1 MVAERERSHQKKDWE
16 RRADKGA
23 QMNEKKTIFV
33 PKFLKMNTGTI
44 LLLFVFAYFIG
55 LLVISYITSRNADN
69 QSFFIGNKKSKWW
82 LVAFGMIG
90 TSLSGVTFIS
100 VPGTVGKMTAGDYP
114 FGGFEYYMLVIGFFI
129 GYFIVAFVLLPL
141 YYKMNLTSIY
151 TYLGRR
157 FNVEAH
163 KIGSLFFI
171 ISRSI
176 GATARLFL
184 VVNVLQIFLLEGLG
198 IPFWVTA
205 AVILLMVLL
214 YTFEGGVKTIVIT
227 DTLQT
232 SFMIISL
239 IGCIVYI
246 LSNLNLSAAE
256 AYTVLAANDYTHFIN
271 FDLNSK
277 TFFLKTILGGMFI
290 TIAMTGLDQEMMQK
304 NISVDN
310 LHNSKKNMLTFAV
323 TLLVVNL
330 AFLFLGGLLYLFS
343 MENGAEYGQ
352 IVNMVNGQE
361 SISNVFGF
369 KDPATGVINNMMGDD
384 LFPALSLQG
393 YFPLFIAVIFII
405 GLISALF
412 PSADGALTAVTSSY
426 CVDLLNMNENQEK
439 TEKEKKRLR
448 MKVHLVFTV
457 IFFVLIMVFKAIND
471 KSIVYLIME
480 VAGYT
485 YGPLLGLFAFG
496 ILTKFQIVKKY
507 GILVVTLVSPVLTYF
522 LNYVVTHNSA
532 YKIGVELIIINGLLT
547 FIGLWLIR
555 SKGFKVVK

>member
-1 MVAERERSHQKKDWE
+1 
-16 RRADKGA
+16 
-23 QMNEKKTIFV
+23 MNSS
-33 PKFLKMNTGTI
+33 TI
-44 LLLFVFAYFIG
+44 LLLFVFVYFVG
-55 LLVISYITSRNADN
+55 LLGIAYITSRNADN

-100 VPGTVGKMTAGDYP
+100 VPGTVGKMTGTEYI

-141 YYKMNLTSIY
+141 YYKLNLTSIY
-151 TYLGRR
+151 TYLGKR

-176 GATARLFL
+176 GATARLYL
-184 VVNVLQIFLLEGLG
+184 VVNVLQIFLLQGLG
-198 IPFWVTA
+198 VPFWATS

-239 IGCIVYI
+239 VGCIIYI
-246 LSNLNLSAAE
+246 LSSLNISTGEAFQILSE
-256 AYTVLAANDYTHFIN
+256 KKYTHFVN
-271 FDLNSK
+271 FDVNSK

-310 LHNSKKNMLTFAV
+310 LRNSKKNMLTFAG
-323 TLLVVNL
+323 TLLIVNL
-330 AFLFLGGLLYLFS
+330 AFLFLGGLLYLFAQT
-343 MENGAEYGQ
+343 NGAEYGQ
-352 IVNMVNGQE
+352 ITNI
-361 SISNVFGF
+361 ISGKETITNVFGF
-369 KDPATGVINNMMGDD
+369 KDAAGNINNIMGDD

-393 YFPLFIAVIFII
+393 YFPLFISVIFII

-426 CVDLLNMNENQEK
+426 CVDLLNLNEDEEK
-439 TEKEKKRLR
+439 TEKQKKKIR
-448 MKVHLVFTV
+448 MRIHLIFTV
-457 IFFVLIMVFKAIND
+457 VFFVLIMIFKAIND

-496 ILTKFQIVKKY
+496 ILTKAQITKKY
-507 GILVVTLVSPVLTYF
+507 GILIVTLLAPVFTY
-522 LNYVVTHNSA
+522 LINYFVTFYSD

-555 SKGFKVVK
+555 KKD

>member
-1 MVAERERSHQKKDWE
+1 
-16 RRADKGA
+16 
-23 QMNEKKTIFV
+23 MNSATV
-33 PKFLKMNTGTI
+33 
-44 LLLFVFAYFIG
+44 LLFFVFAYFIG
-55 LLVISYITSRNADN
+55 LLAIAYITSRNSDN

-100 VPGTVGKMTAGDYP
+100 VPGTVGKITGGDYLY
-114 FGGFEYYMLVIGFFI
+114 GGFEYYMMVIGFFI
-129 GYFIVAFVLLPL
+129 GYFIVAFILLPL
-141 YYKMNLTSIY
+141 YYRMNLTSIY

-176 GATARLFL
+176 GATARLYL
-184 VVNVLQIFLLEGLG
+184 VVNVLQIFLLESLG
-198 IPFWVTA
+198 VPFWVTA

-232 SFMIISL
+232 SFMILSL

-246 LSNLNLSAAE
+246 LSNLDLSAGE
-256 AYTVLAANDYTHFIN
+256 AYTILADQQYTHLIN
-271 FDLNSK
+271 TDINSK
-277 TFFLKTILGGMFI
+277 TYFLKTVLGGMFI

-310 LHNSKKNMLTFAV
+310 LKNSKKNMLTFAV
-323 TLLVVNL
+323 TLLFVNL
-330 AFLFLGGLLYLFS
+330 AFLFLGGLLYLFA
-343 MENGAEYGQ
+343 MENGAQYDT
-352 IVNMVNGQE
+352 IVNIINGQE
-361 SISNVFGF
+361 TVSNVFGF
-369 KDPATGVINNMMGDD
+369 KDAAGNINNIMGDD

-393 YFPLFIAVIFII
+393 YFPMAISVIFII

-426 CVDLLNMNENQEK
+426 CVDLLTLNDDTTL
-439 TEKEKKRLR
+439 TEKQKKKIR
-448 MKVHLVFTV
+448 MRIHLIFTLVF
-457 IFFVLIMVFKAIND
+457 FALIMIFKAIND

-496 ILTKFQIVKKY
+496 IFTRFQIMKK
-507 GILVVTLVSPVLTYF
+507 GAILAVTLIAPVLTYAI
-522 LNYVVTHNSA
+522 NTMVTHYSD
-532 YKIGVELIIINGLLT
+532 YRIGVELIIINGLLT

-555 SKGFKVVK
+555 KK

>member
-1 MVAERERSHQKKDWE
+1 
-16 RRADKGA
+16 
-23 QMNEKKTIFV
+23 MNSATV
-33 PKFLKMNTGTI
+33 
-44 LLLFVFAYFIG
+44 LLFFVFAYFIG
-55 LLVISYITSRNADN
+55 LLAIAYITSRNSDN

-100 VPGTVGKMTAGDYP
+100 VPGTVGKITGGDYLY
-114 FGGFEYYMLVIGFFI
+114 GGFEYYMMVIGFFI
-129 GYFIVAFVLLPL
+129 GYFIVAFILLPL
-141 YYKMNLTSIY
+141 YYRMNLTSIY

-176 GATARLFL
+176 GATARLYL
-184 VVNVLQIFLLEGLG
+184 VVNVLQIFLLESLG
-198 IPFWVTA
+198 VPFWVTA

-232 SFMIISL
+232 SFMILSL

-246 LSNLNLSAAE
+246 LSNLDLSAGE
-256 AYTVLAANDYTHFIN
+256 AYTILADQQYTHLIN
-271 FDLNSK
+271 TDINSK
-277 TFFLKTILGGMFI
+277 TYFLKTVLGGMFI

-310 LHNSKKNMLTFAV
+310 LKNSKKNMLTFAV
-323 TLLVVNL
+323 TLLFVNL
-330 AFLFLGGLLYLFS
+330 AFLFLGGLLYLFA
-343 MENGAEYGQ
+343 MENGAQYDT
-352 IVNMVNGQE
+352 IVNIINGQE
-361 SISNVFGF
+361 TVSNVFGF
-369 KDPATGVINNMMGDD
+369 KDAAGNINNIMGDD

-393 YFPLFIAVIFII
+393 YFPMAISVIFII

-426 CVDLLNMNENQEK
+426 CVDLLTLNDDTTR
-439 TEKEKKRLR
+439 TEKQKKKIR
-448 MKVHLVFTV
+448 MRIHLIFTLVF
-457 IFFVLIMVFKAIND
+457 FALIMIFKAIND

-496 ILTKFQIVKKY
+496 IFTRFQIMKK
-507 GILVVTLVSPVLTYF
+507 GAILAVTLIAPVLTYAI
-522 LNYVVTHNSA
+522 NTMVTHYSD
-532 YKIGVELIIINGLLT
+532 YRIGVELIIINGLLT

-555 SKGFKVVK
+555 KK

>member
-1 MVAERERSHQKKDWE
+1 
-16 RRADKGA
+16 
-23 QMNEKKTIFV
+23 MN
-33 PKFLKMNTGTI
+33 PGTT
-44 LLLFVFAYFIG
+44 LLLFVFIYFIG
-55 LLVISYITSRNADN
+55 LLVISYFTSRNSDN

-100 VPGTVGKMTAGDYP
+100 VPGTVGKITGTEYI
-114 FGGFEYYMLVIGFFI
+114 FGGFEYYMMVIGFFI
-129 GYFIVAFVLLPL
+129 GYFIVAAILLPL

-163 KIGSLFFI
+163 KIGSIFFI
-171 ISRSI
+171 ISRAI
-176 GATARLFL
+176 GATARLYL

-198 IPFWVTA
+198 VPFWVTA
-205 AVILLMVLL
+205 MVLLLMVLL

-239 IGCIVYI
+239 VACIVYI
-246 LSNLNLSAAE
+246 LSNLNLSFGE
-256 AYTVLAANDYTHFIN
+256 AYTILEQKNYTHFIN
-271 FDLNSK
+271 SDPNSK
-277 TFFLKTILGGMFI
+277 TFFLKTILGGIFI

-310 LHNSKKNMLTFAV
+310 LHNSKKNMLTFAG

-330 AFLFLGGLLYLFS
+330 AFLFLGGLLYLFALQ
-343 MENGAEYGQ
+343 NGADYSKVPTLVEGKQ
-352 IVNMVNGQE
+352 VF
-361 SISNVFGF
+361 SDVFGF
-369 KDPATGVINNMMGDD
+369 RDASGNVKNIMGDD

-393 YFPLFIAVIFII
+393 YFPMALSVIFII

-426 CVDLLNMNENQEK
+426 CVDLLNLNEDKTK
-439 TEKEKKRLR
+439 TEKEKKHLR
-448 MKVHLVFTV
+448 MKVHLTFTV
-457 IFFVLIMVFKAIND
+457 VFFILIMVFKAMND

-480 VAGYT
+480 IAGYT

-496 ILTKFQIVKKY
+496 IFTRFQISRKY
-507 GILVVTLVSPVLTYF
+507 AILAVTIAAPIVTY
-522 LNYVVTHNSA
+522 LINTTVTA
-532 YKIGVELIIINGLLT
+532 YTDYRIGVELIILNGLLT
-547 FIGLWLIR
+547 FIGLWMVKSR
-555 SKGFKVVK
+555 SYLRVVD

>member
-1 MVAERERSHQKKDWE
+1 MDPAKILL
-16 RRADKGA
+16 
-23 QMNEKKTIFV
+23 IFV
-33 PKFLKMNTGTI
+33 
-44 LLLFVFAYFIG
+44 FVYFIG
-55 LLVISYITSRNADN
+55 LLVISYFTSRNSDN

-100 VPGTVGKMTAGDYP
+100 VPGTVGKITAGNYP
-114 FGGFEYYMLVIGFFI
+114 FGGFEYYMMVIGFFI
-129 GYFIVAFVLLPL
+129 GYFIVAGILLPL

-151 TYLGRR
+151 TYLGKR

-171 ISRSI
+171 ISRAI
-176 GATARLFL
+176 GATARLYL

-198 IPFWVTA
+198 VPFWLTA
-205 AVILLMVLL
+205 LVILLMVLL

-239 IGCIVYI
+239 LGCIVYI
-246 LSNLNLSAAE
+246 LSHLNLSAPE
-256 AYTVLAANDYTHFIN
+256 AFDILASNNYTHFIN
-271 FDLNSK
+271 TDINSK

-310 LHNSKKNMLTFAV
+310 LKNSKKNMLTFAG

-330 AFLFLGGLLYLFS
+330 AFLFLGGLLYLFA
-343 MENGAEYGQ
+343 MQNGAEYSQ
-352 IVNMVNGQE
+352 LIDMVNGKE
-361 SISNVFGF
+361 NITNIFGF
-369 KDPATGVINNMMGDD
+369 KDAAGNVKNIMGDD

-393 YFPLFIAVIFII
+393 YFPMFISVIFII

-426 CVDLLNMNENQEK
+426 CVDLLNLNEDQTK
-439 TEKEKKRLR
+439 TEKQKKTLR
-448 MKVHLVFTV
+448 MKIHLIFTV
-457 IFFVLIMVFKAIND
+457 IFFVLIMIFKAIND

-496 ILTKFQIVKKY
+496 IFTKHQISKKY
-507 GILVVTLVSPVLTYF
+507 SILIVTLLAPIVTY
-522 LNYVVTHNSA
+522 LINYIVTNFTD
-532 YKIGVELIIINGLLT
+532 YKIGVELIILNGLLT
-547 FIGLWLIR
+547 FFGLWL
-555 SKGFKVVK
+555 VKDKK

>member
-1 MVAERERSHQKKDWE
+1 
-16 RRADKGA
+16 
-23 QMNEKKTIFV
+23 MNSS
-33 PKFLKMNTGTI
+33 TI
-44 LLLFVFAYFIG
+44 LLLFVFVYFVG
-55 LLVISYITSRNADN
+55 LLGIAYITSRNADN

-100 VPGTVGKMTAGDYP
+100 VPGTVGKMTGTEYI

-141 YYKMNLTSIY
+141 YYKLNLTSIY
-151 TYLGRR
+151 TYLGKR

-176 GATARLFL
+176 GATARLYL
-184 VVNVLQIFLLEGLG
+184 VVNVLQIFLLQGLG
-198 IPFWVTA
+198 VPFWATS

-239 IGCIVYI
+239 VGCIIYI
-246 LSNLNLSAAE
+246 LSSLNISTGEAFQILSE
-256 AYTVLAANDYTHFIN
+256 KKYTHFVN
-271 FDLNSK
+271 FDVNSK

-310 LHNSKKNMLTFAV
+310 LRNSKKNMLTFAV
-323 TLLVVNL
+323 TLLIVNL
-330 AFLFLGGLLYLFS
+330 AFLFLGGLLYLFAQT
-343 MENGAEYGQ
+343 NGAEYGQ
-352 IVNMVNGQE
+352 ITNI
-361 SISNVFGF
+361 ISGKETITNVFGF
-369 KDPATGVINNMMGDD
+369 KDAAGNINNIMGDD

-393 YFPLFIAVIFII
+393 YFPLFISVIFII

-426 CVDLLNMNENQEK
+426 CVDLLNLNEDEEK
-439 TEKEKKRLR
+439 TEKQKKKIR
-448 MKVHLVFTV
+448 MKIHLIFTV
-457 IFFVLIMVFKAIND
+457 VFFVLIMIFKAIND

-496 ILTKFQIVKKY
+496 ILTKAHITKKY
-507 GILVVTLVSPVLTYF
+507 GILIVTLLAPFLTY
-522 LNYVVTHNSA
+522 LINYFVTLYSD

-555 SKGFKVVK
+555 KKD

>member
-1 MVAERERSHQKKDWE
+1 MSTATV
-16 RRADKGA
+16 
-23 QMNEKKTIFV
+23 
-33 PKFLKMNTGTI
+33 
-44 LLLFVFAYFIG
+44 LLLCVFVYFVG
-55 LLVISYITSRNADN
+55 LLVIAYITSRNSDN

-100 VPGTVGKMTAGDYP
+100 VPGTVGKMTGGDYL
-114 FGGFEYYMLVIGFFI
+114 FGGFEYYMMVIGFFI
-129 GYFIVAFVLLPL
+129 GYFIVAFILLPL
-141 YYKMNLTSIY
+141 YYRMNLTSIY

-176 GATARLFL
+176 GATARLYL
-184 VVNVLQIFLLEGLG
+184 VVNVLQIFLLEALG

-239 IGCIVYI
+239 IGCIFYI
-246 LSNLNLSAAE
+246 LSHLDLSAGQ
-256 AYTVLAANDYTHFIN
+256 AYQILADKQYTHLIN
-271 FDLNSK
+271 TDVNSK
-277 TFFLKTILGGMFI
+277 TFFLKTVLGGMFI

-310 LHNSKKNMLTFAV
+310 LKNSKKNMLTFAV
-323 TLLVVNL
+323 TLLFVNL
-330 AFLFLGGLLYLFS
+330 AFLFLGGLLYLFAQ
-343 MENGAEYGQ
+343 ENGAVYSQ
-352 IVNMVNGQE
+352 VVNVVNGTE
-361 SISNVFGF
+361 SITNVFGF
-369 KDPATGVINNMMGDD
+369 KDAAGNINNVMGDD

-426 CVDLLNMNENQEK
+426 CVDLLNLNEDETR
-439 TEKEKKRLR
+439 TEKQKKRLR
-448 MKVHLVFTV
+448 MRIHLIFTV
-457 IFFVLIMVFKAIND
+457 IFFVLIMIFKAIND

-496 ILTKFQIVKKY
+496 IFTKYQITKK
-507 GILVVTLVSPVLTYF
+507 GSILAVTLIAPALTY
-522 LNYVVTHNSA
+522 LINYLVTANTD
-532 YKIGVELIIINGLLT
+532 YRIGVELIIINGLLT

-555 SKGFKVVK
+555 KK